1 MSTPNSPGGLK
12 IHRAKRSVAQQVRL
26 WGRKWRR
33 GQGYHLILSREYTG
47 VMATADRLAG
57 TVDFCVPFAYAV
69 MHRIFTECVLRI
81 RDWRVTLMK
90 RKEWEKRMS
99 PFHVT
104 IVKRLK
110 HTNRQTDMETGT
122 WLSKPQQGAYLPQSD
137 GLFLQAP

>member
-1 MSTPNSPGGLK
+1 ME
-12 IHRAKRSVAQQVRL
+12 KRSRL
-26 WGRKWRR
+26 SPYPEWRVHR
-33 GQGYHLILSREYTG
+33 SYGYCRQTG
-47 VMATADRLAG
+47 WDSAFL
-57 TVDFCVPFAYAV
+57 CPLAYAV